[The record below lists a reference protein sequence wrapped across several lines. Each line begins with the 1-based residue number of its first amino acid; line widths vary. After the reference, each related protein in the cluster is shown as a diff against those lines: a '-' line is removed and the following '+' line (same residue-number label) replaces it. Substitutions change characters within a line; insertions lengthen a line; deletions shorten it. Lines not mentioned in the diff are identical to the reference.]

1 MPRLADR
8 QRDFSEALLNPS
20 LPAPPGLVGPDD
32 QPSQKRFS
40 VYRNNVV
47 TGLIEALK
55 AAYPAVCRL
64 VGLEFF
70 REMSRLYVYLEPPRS
85 PILLDYGAGFPDFIA
100 EFEPASS
107 LPYLAD
113 VARIERA
120 WTQAYHAPE
129 ATAVE
134 ADDFA
139 TIATNVLP
147 HVRLQLHPSVRIVRS
162 RLPAL
167 TIWRMNIE
175 DGVPGPVD
183 LAAGGEDAL
192 VLRPDAQVEVWSM
205 PPGGADFVA
214 ALIAGRSVAQA
225 TKVALTSDARFDLA
239 PNLTEL
245 IVSGAFV
252 AARFGEGAG
261 FEILEGQE

>member
-8 QRDFSEALLNPS
+8 QREVAEALLQPS
-20 LPAPPGLVGPDD
+20 APVPPGLIGPDD

-55 AAYPAVCRL
+55 DAYPAVYRL
-64 VGLEFF
+64 VGPEFF
-70 REMSRLYVYLEPPRS
+70 REMSRLYVLVEPPRS

-120 WTQAYHAPE
+120 WTEAYHAPE
-129 ATAVE
+129 QTPLE
-134 ADDFA
+134 ASYFT
-139 TIATNVLP
+139 TIPTDVLP
-147 HVRLQLHPSVRIVRS
+147 HICLQLHPSVRIVRLS
-162 RLPAL
+162 SPAL

-183 LAAGGEDAL
+183 LTAGGEDAL
-192 VLRPDAQVEVWSM
+192 VLRADAQVEVWSM

-214 ALIAGRSVAQA
+214 ALINRRTVTQA
-225 TKVALTSDARFDLA
+225 TEIAILSDAQFDLA
-239 PNLTEL
+239 ANLVDL
-245 IVSGAFV
+245 IGSGAFV
-252 AARFGEGAG
+252 AFSFGDGAE
-261 FEILEGQE
+261 FENLEGQA

>member
-1 MPRLADR
+1 MTLLADR
-8 QRDFSEALLNPS
+8 QRAFSAALRDPS
-20 LPAPPGLVGPDD
+20 LPAPHGLIGPDG

-70 REMSRLYVYLEPPRS
+70 REMSRLYVYFEPPRS
-85 PILLDYGAGFPDFIA
+85 PILLDYGAGFSDFIA

-120 WTQAYHAPE
+120 WTEAYHAPE

-134 ADDFA
+134 VDDFA

-175 DGVPGPVD
+175 DGVPAPVD
-183 LAAGGEDAL
+183 LTAGGEDAL

-214 ALIAGRSVAQA
+214 TLIEGRSVAQA
-225 TKVALTSDARFDLA
+225 TKAALTSDAQFDLA
-239 PNLTEL
+239 ASLTEL
-245 IVSGAFV
+245 IGSGAFV
-252 AARFGEGAG
+252 AFSFSEGAE
-261 FEILEGQE
+261 FDILEGQA